1 MKIDFTYI
9 ILRGEFVLYVKRANR
24 YSLLLSISDILI
36 TAIVSVIAHFFT
48 YGNISISELYSP
60 TTIYLCGCIAISGNM
75 ARLYHKF
82 VDRGYAKEFTNIVKQ
97 YFIEALFMI
106 LYGFERFVWKD
117 VQFGAIFVI
126 LAVALTFG
134 VRIGLK
140 NLIKL
145 YFSKKNHCR
154 NLMIATTLDRVEKT
168 VNHFLSNEDIDFNVF
183 SLTVI
188 DAPDNYIG
196 KEIQGIKIA
205 ANMNNIAEYS
215 VKAPIDEVYV
225 NIGYHNSSMQKVIEM
240 FEVMGATVHVELN
253 CLNFGLPNAR
263 IEKISGTSVL
273 TISNNIISSYQAVIK
288 RLMDMVGGFIGCII
302 TLLLCIFIVPAIKIA
317 DKGPAFFS
325 QTRIGKN
332 GRKFKMYKF
341 RSMYM
346 DAEERKKELMESD
359 SNEMGSDMMFK
370 MKNDPRIIPKI
381 GNFIR
386 NTSIDEFPQ
395 FFNVLKG
402 DMSLVGTRP
411 PTEDEFKKYSLHHK
425 NRLSFKPGITGMWQ
439 VSGRSDITD
448 FEEIVRLDSEYIA
461 NWSVGMDI
469 KIIFKTIV
477 NVIARKGAE

>member
-1 MKIDFTYI
+1 MYI
-9 ILRGEFVLYVKRANR
+9 KRANR
-24 YSLLLSISDILI
+24 YSLLLSVADILI
-36 TAIVSVIAHFFT
+36 VAIVSVIAHFFT
-48 YGNISISELYSP
+48 YGDISISEIYSP
-60 TTIYLCGCIAISGNM
+60 TTIYLCGCIVISGNM

-82 VDRGYAKEFTNIVKQ
+82 VDRGPLSEFTNIVKQ
-97 YFIEALFMI
+97 YLIEVLFMI

-117 VQFGAIFVI
+117 VQFGTIFVV
-126 LAVALTFG
+126 LAIILTFI
-134 VRIGLK
+134 VRNGLK
-140 NLIKL
+140 YFIKC
-145 YFSKKNHCR
+145 YFSRKNHCR

-168 VNHFLSNEDIDFNVF
+168 VDHLLSNEDIDFNVF

-188 DAPDNYIG
+188 DALDSDIG
-196 KEIQGIKIA
+196 KKVHGIKIA

-215 VKAPIDEVYV
+215 VKAPIDEVYI

-253 CLNFGLPNAR
+253 CLNFKLPNAR

-288 RLMDMVGGFIGCII
+288 RLMDIVGGFIGCII
-302 TLLLCIFIVPAIKIA
+302 TLLLCIFVVPAIKIA

-346 DAEERKKELMESD
+346 DAEERKKELMESN

-425 NRLSFKPGITGMWQ
+425 NRLSFKPGLTGMWQ

-469 KIIFKTIV
+469 KIIFKTII